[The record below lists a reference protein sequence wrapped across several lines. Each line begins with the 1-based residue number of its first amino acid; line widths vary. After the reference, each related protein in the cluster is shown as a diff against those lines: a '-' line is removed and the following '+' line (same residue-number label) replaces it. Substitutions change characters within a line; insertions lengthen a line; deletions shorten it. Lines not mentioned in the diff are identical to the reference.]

1 MHGFSLFTI
10 NQRSIV
16 RYIIKRPR
24 ICISVSFYKKIK
36 KNFQKKNLKK
46 SFVTFISKLTDPK
59 SPIKGIGTDTYKRKM
74 KKKRLK
80 KNLRKKKKKKVSK
93 NSFQN
98 KPIQI
103 AQPKKSKSLSTN
115 LQKKTKISLNF
126 KKKKFF

>member
-80 KNLRKKKKKKVSK
+80 KNLKKKNKKKKDNKKKKKKS
-93 NSFQN
+93 
-98 KPIQI
+98 I
-103 AQPKKSKSLSTN
+103 KK
-115 LQKKTKISLNF
+115 I
-126 KKKKFF
+126 KKKN